1 MMATIKVNN
10 QKEFSERIAQ
20 FEMMGFKTSSMVDD
34 IAILKKKNY
43 NIILLI
49 ILILI
54 YIIPGILYY
63 LLSSTDEVM
72 IIIDKN
78 SSTNIPTNDIV
89 QNATLDNNKTCGSC
103 GAIID
108 DDAEFC
114 SKCGEKFVKELAA
127 AESSTETCGSC
138 GAIIDEDDAVFC
150 PSCGEKI

>member
-10 QKEFSERIAQ
+10 QKEFSEKIAK

-43 NIILLI
+43 NFILFLL
-49 ILILI
+49 LILI
-54 YIIPGILYY
+54 WIIPGLLYY

-72 IIIDKN
+72 IIVEN
-78 SSTNIPTNDIV
+78 SSTNIPSKDIV
-89 QNATLDNNKTCGSC
+89 QNAPVDNNKTCGSC
-103 GAIID
+103 GAVVD

-114 SKCGEKFVKELAA
+114 SKCGEKFVEELAA
-127 AESSTETCGSC
+127 AESSTETCASC
-138 GAIIDEDDAVFC
+138 GAVVDEDDAVFC